1 MRQRALPTGGR
12 ALPGFGARLLREL
25 TRSGAPPAVRT
36 ASVAAPADAA
46 TSGGFVALYRDAI
59 ERLEAQVA
67 RGDGHPPMRKQEV
80 DLMCRCLLSCA
91 TLADAIRCAAEFCEM
106 LQPRAGRL
114 TLTVRDARAAFR
126 MDSLRRTRSPA
137 ACLVDLTGLF
147 CYLQLFGWLIGQPLR
162 PADVWLGHPRRDDA
176 VPLLGLFNAPVEV
189 GRKTYGFGFDAALLE
204 SRVIRRPAELDAFV
218 VDFPFR
224 LIDAAPAVV
233 SWTQQVRGFVEA
245 ALARE
250 QALPAFAELAAWL
263 GVSEATL
270 RRRLAAEGCGYHALR
285 EQCLAEAARRCLRE
299 SDWPVARIAA
309 HLGFGGEE
317 AFRRAFVRWT
327 GVAPSRFR
335 RDYAGL
341 PQFADTRHAARRDQ
355 PGEPPAPGRR
365 ACP

>member
-1 MRQRALPTGGR
+1 MKQRALPAR
-12 ALPGFGARLLREL
+12 SRVLPGLGARLLDEL
-25 TRSGAPPAVRT
+25 TRSGA
-36 ASVAAPADAA
+36 APAQRPTTPAA
-46 TSGGFVALYRDAI
+46 AALTTTPGGFVALYRDAI

-106 LQPRAGRL
+106 LTPRAGAL
-114 TLTVRDARAAFR
+114 SLTVRDTRATFR
-126 MDSLRRTRSPA
+126 MDSLRRTRRSA

-162 PADVWLGHPRRDDA
+162 PDEVWLGHPRRDDA
-176 VPLLGLFNAPVEV
+176 MPLLGLFNAPVDV
-189 GRKTYGFGFDAALLE
+189 GRKTYGFAFDAARLDA
-204 SRVIRRPAELDAFV
+204 RVIRQPGELAAFL

-233 SWTQQVRGFVEA
+233 SWAQQVRGFLDA
-245 ALARE
+245 ALAHE
-250 QALPAFAELAAWL
+250 QALPPLTALATWL

-270 RRRLAAEGCGYHALR
+270 RRRLAAEGSSYHALR
-285 EQCLAEAARRCLRE
+285 EQCLADVARRCLRE

-309 HLGFGGEE
+309 HLGFSGEE
-317 AFRRAFVRWT
+317 AFRRAFMRWT

-335 RDYAGL
+335 RDCSV
-341 PQFADTRHAARRDQ
+341 ADVPFHQ
-355 PGEPPAPGRR
+355 M
-365 ACP
+365 

>member
-1 MRQRALPTGGR
+1 MKQRALPAR
-12 ALPGFGARLLREL
+12 SRVLPGLGARLLDEL
-25 TRSGAPPAVRT
+25 TRSGA
-36 ASVAAPADAA
+36 APAQRPTPAA
-46 TSGGFVALYRDAI
+46 AALTTTPGGFVALYRDAI

-106 LQPRAGRL
+106 LTPRAGAL
-114 TLTVRDARAAFR
+114 SLAVRDARATFR
-126 MDSLRRTRSPA
+126 MDSLRRTRSSA

-162 PADVWLGHPRRDDA
+162 PDEVWLGHPRRDDA
-176 VPLLGLFNAPVEV
+176 MPLLGLFNAPVDV
-189 GRKTYGFGFDAALLE
+189 GRKTYGFAFDAARLDA
-204 SRVIRRPAELDAFV
+204 RVIRQPGELAAFL

-233 SWTQQVRGFVEA
+233 SWAQQVRGFLDA
-245 ALARE
+245 ALAHE
-250 QALPAFAELAAWL
+250 QALPPLTALATWL

-270 RRRLAAEGCGYHALR
+270 RRRLAAEGSSYHALR
-285 EQCLAEAARRCLRE
+285 EQCLADVARRCLRE

-309 HLGFGGEE
+309 HLGFSGEE

-327 GVAPSRFR
+327 GIAPSRFR
-335 RDYAGL
+335 RNCSA
-341 PQFADTRHAARRDQ
+341 ADVSFHQT
-355 PGEPPAPGRR
+355 
-365 ACP
+365 

>member
-1 MRQRALPTGGR
+1 MKQRALPTRGR
-12 ALPGFGARLLREL
+12 VLPGLGARLLDEL
-25 TRSGAPPAVRT
+25 TRSGAPPAAPRATPDATT
-36 ASVAAPADAA
+36 ATAA
-46 TSGGFVALYRDAI
+46 TAATTPGGFVALYRDAI
-59 ERLEAQVA
+59 ERLEAQIA

-106 LQPRAGRL
+106 LTPRAGRL
-114 TLTVRDARAAFR
+114 SLAVRDARATFR

-162 PADVWLGHPRRDDA
+162 PDEVWLAHPRRDDA
-176 VPLLGLFNAPVEV
+176 IPLLGLFNAPVDV
-189 GRKTYGFGFDAALLE
+189 GRKTYGFAFDATRLDA
-204 SRVIRRPAELDAFV
+204 RVIRQPGELAAFL

-233 SWTQQVRGFVEA
+233 SWAQQVRGFLDA

-250 QALPAFAELAAWL
+250 QALPALAEVATWL

-270 RRRLAAEGCGYHALR
+270 RRRLTAEGSGYHVLR
-285 EQCLAEAARRCLRE
+285 ERCLADVARRCLRE

-327 GVAPSRFR
+327 GIAPSRFR
-335 RDYAGL
+335 HDCGVAEI
-341 PQFADTRHAARRDQ
+341 PFHQT
-355 PGEPPAPGRR
+355 
-365 ACP
+365 

>member
-1 MRQRALPTGGR
+1 MKQRALPARGR
-12 ALPGFGARLLREL
+12 MLPGLGDRLRDEL
-25 TRSGAPPAVRT
+25 TRSGAPPVERPTTSAADV
-36 ASVAAPADAA
+36 ASTTP
-46 TSGGFVALYRDAI
+46 GGFVALYRDAI

-67 RGDGHPPMRKQEV
+67 RGNGHPPMRKQEV
-80 DLMCRCLLSCA
+80 DLMCRCLLSCT
-91 TLADAIRCAAEFCEM
+91 TLGDAIRCAAEFCEM
-106 LQPRAGRL
+106 LTPRAGAL
-114 TLTVRDARAAFR
+114 SLAVRDARATFR

-162 PADVWLGHPRRDDA
+162 PDEVWLGHQRRDDA
-176 VPLLGLFNAPVEV
+176 MPLLGLFNAAVDV
-189 GRKTYGFGFDAALLE
+189 GRKTYGFAFDAARLDA
-204 SRVIRRPAELDAFV
+204 RVIRQPGELATFL

-233 SWTQQVRGFVEA
+233 SWAQQVRGFLDA

-250 QALPAFAELAAWL
+250 QALPTLAELARWL

-270 RRRLAAEGCGYHALR
+270 RRRLTAEGSGYHALH
-285 EQCLAEAARRCLRE
+285 EQCLADVARRCLRE

-335 RDYAGL
+335 RDC
-341 PQFADTRHAARRDQ
+341 RAAS
-355 PGEPPAPGRR
+355 APFHQI
-365 ACP
+365 

>member
-1 MRQRALPTGGR
+1 MKQRVLPARGR
-12 ALPGFGARLLREL
+12 VLPGLGARLLDEL
-25 TRSGAPPAVRT
+25 TRSGAPPAQPRAT
-36 ASVAAPADAA
+36 PDAA
-46 TSGGFVALYRDAI
+46 TATPPTTPGGFVALYRDAI

-106 LQPRAGRL
+106 LTPRAGVL
-114 TLTVRDARAAFR
+114 SLAVRDGRAMFR

-162 PADVWLGHPRRDDA
+162 PDEVWLGHPRRDDA
-176 VPLLGLFNAPVEV
+176 MPLLGLFNAPVDV
-189 GRKTYGFGFDAALLE
+189 GRKTYGFAFDAARLDA
-204 SRVIRRPAELDAFV
+204 RVIRQPGELAAFL

-224 LIDAAPAVV
+224 LIDAAPAVM
-233 SWTQQVRGFVEA
+233 SWTQQVRGFLDA

-250 QALPAFAELAAWL
+250 QALPALAELAAWL

-270 RRRLAAEGCGYHALR
+270 RRRLAAEGSGYHALR
-285 EQCLAEAARRCLRE
+285 EQCLADAARRCLRE
-299 SDWPVARIAA
+299 SDWPVARIAT

-327 GVAPSRFR
+327 GIAPSRFR
-335 RDYAGL
+335 RECS
-341 PQFADTRHAARRDQ
+341 AANATFHQ
-355 PGEPPAPGRR
+355 T
-365 ACP
+365 

>member
-1 MRQRALPTGGR
+1 MKQRVLPASGR
-12 ALPGFGARLLREL
+12 VLPGLGARLVSEL
-25 TRSGAPPAVRT
+25 TRSGAPPADRT
-36 ASVAAPADAA
+36 AQPPQAA
-46 TSGGFVALYRDAI
+46 TTPGGFVALYRDAI

-67 RGDGHPPMRKQEV
+67 RGNGHPPMRKQEV

-91 TLADAIRCAAEFCEM
+91 TLADAIRCARDFCEM
-106 LQPRAGRL
+106 LTPRAGML
-114 TLTVRDARAAFR
+114 SLAVRDGRATFR

-162 PADVWLGHPRRDDA
+162 PTDVWLGHPRRDDA
-176 VPLLGLFNAPVEV
+176 MPLLGLFNAPVDV
-189 GRKTYGFGFDAALLE
+189 GRKTYGFAFDATRLDC
-204 SRVIRRPAELDAFV
+204 RVIRQPGELDAFL

-233 SWTQQVRGFVEA
+233 SWAQQVRGFLDA

-250 QALPAFAELAAWL
+250 QALPALAELAAWL

-270 RRRLAAEGCGYHALR
+270 RRRLAAEGSGYHVLR
-285 EQCLAEAARRCLRE
+285 EQCVADAARRCLHE
-299 SDWPVARIAA
+299 TDWPITRVAAY
-309 HLGFGGEE
+309 LGFGGEE

-335 RDYAGL
+335 REHTAPDH
-341 PQFADTRHAARRDQ
+341 ADSSDKTRSTGA
-355 PGEPPAPGRR
+355 
-365 ACP
+365 

>member
-1 MRQRALPTGGR
+1 MKQHVMPASGR
-12 ALPGFGARLLREL
+12 VLPGLGARLLSEL
-25 TRSGAPPAVRT
+25 TRSGAPP
-36 ASVAAPADAA
+36 PQDA
-46 TSGGFVALYRDAI
+46 TTPGGFVALYRDAI

-67 RGDGHPPMRKQEV
+67 RGNGHPPMRKQEV

-91 TLADAIRCAAEFCEM
+91 TLADAIRCAREFCEM
-106 LQPRAGRL
+106 LTPRAGGL
-114 TLTVRDARAAFR
+114 SLTVRDGRATFR

-162 PADVWLGHPRRDDA
+162 PAEVWLGHPCRDDA
-176 VPLLGLFNAPVEV
+176 VPLLGLFNAPVDV
-189 GRKTYGFGFDAALLE
+189 GRPTYGFAFDAARLDC
-204 SRVIRRPAELDAFV
+204 RVIRQPGELGAFL

-233 SWTQQVRGFVEA
+233 SWAQQVRGFLDA

-250 QALPAFAELAAWL
+250 QALPPLAELAVWL
-263 GVSEATL
+263 GVSDATL
-270 RRRLAAEGCGYHALR
+270 RRRLSAEGSGYHALR
-285 EQCLAEAARRCLRE
+285 EQCLADAARRCLHE
-299 SDWPVARIAA
+299 TDWPVARVAA

-335 RDYAGL
+335 RDRETSNYPVSSDMKRNTGA
-341 PQFADTRHAARRDQ
+341 
-355 PGEPPAPGRR
+355 
-365 ACP
+365 

>member
-1 MRQRALPTGGR
+1 MKQRAMPARGR
-12 ALPGFGARLLREL
+12 ILPGLGARLLSEL
-25 TRSGAPPAVRT
+25 SRSGAPPADRD
-36 ASVAAPADAA
+36 APPSPSAKAPGD
-46 TSGGFVALYRDAI
+46 FVALYRDAI

-67 RGDGHPPMRKQEV
+67 RGDGHPPMRKREV

-91 TLADAIRCAAEFCEM
+91 TLADAIRCARDFCEM
-106 LQPRAGRL
+106 LTPRAGAL
-114 TLTVRDARAAFR
+114 SLAVRDGRATFR

-176 VPLLGLFNAPVEV
+176 MPLLGLFNAPVEV
-189 GRKTYGFGFDAALLE
+189 GRTTYGFAFDAARLAC
-204 SRVIRRPAELDAFV
+204 RVIRQPAELDAFL

-233 SWTQQVRGFVEA
+233 SWTQQVRGFLDA
-245 ALARE
+245 ALAHE
-250 QALPAFAELAAWL
+250 QALPALAALAAWL
-263 GVSEATL
+263 GTSEATL
-270 RRRLAAEGCGYHALR
+270 RRRLAAEGSGYHALR
-285 EQCLAEAARRCLRE
+285 EQCLAEAAQRRLRE

-309 HLGFGGEE
+309 QLGFGGEE

-335 RDYAGL
+335 RDRTA
-341 PQFADTRHAARRDQ
+341 PSRPVSSDMTRDGDA
-355 PGEPPAPGRR
+355 
-365 ACP
+365 

>member
-1 MRQRALPTGGR
+1 MKQRALPAR
-12 ALPGFGARLLREL
+12 SRVLPGLGARLLDEL
-25 TRSGAPPAVRT
+25 TRSGA
-36 ASVAAPADAA
+36 APAQRRTTPAA
-46 TSGGFVALYRDAI
+46 AALTTTPGGFVALYRDAI

-106 LQPRAGRL
+106 LTPRAGAL
-114 TLTVRDARAAFR
+114 SLAVRDARATFR
-126 MDSLRRTRSPA
+126 MDSLRRTRSSA

-162 PADVWLGHPRRDDA
+162 PDEVWLGHPRRDDA
-176 VPLLGLFNAPVEV
+176 MPLLGLFNAPVHV
-189 GRKTYGFGFDAALLE
+189 GRKTYGFAFDAARLDA
-204 SRVIRRPAELDAFV
+204 RVIRQPGELAAFL

-233 SWTQQVRGFVEA
+233 SWAQQVRGFLDA
-245 ALARE
+245 ALAHE
-250 QALPAFAELAAWL
+250 QALPALTELATWL

-270 RRRLAAEGCGYHALR
+270 RRRLAAEGSSYHALR
-285 EQCLAEAARRCLRE
+285 EQCLADVARRCLRE

-309 HLGFGGEE
+309 HLGFSGEE

-327 GVAPSRFR
+327 GIAPSRFR
-335 RDYAGL
+335 RDGSA
-341 PQFADTRHAARRDQ
+341 ADVPFHQT
-355 PGEPPAPGRR
+355 
-365 ACP
+365 

>member
-1 MRQRALPTGGR
+1 MKQRALPAR
-12 ALPGFGARLLREL
+12 SRVLPGLGARLLDEL
-25 TRSGAPPAVRT
+25 TRSGA
-36 ASVAAPADAA
+36 APAQRPTTPAA
-46 TSGGFVALYRDAI
+46 AALTTTPGGFVALYRDAI

-106 LQPRAGRL
+106 LTPRAGAL
-114 TLTVRDARAAFR
+114 SLTVRDTRATFR
-126 MDSLRRTRSPA
+126 MDSLRRTRSSA

-162 PADVWLGHPRRDDA
+162 PDEVWLGHPRRDDA
-176 VPLLGLFNAPVEV
+176 MPLLGLFNAPVDV
-189 GRKTYGFGFDAALLE
+189 GRKTYGFAFDAARLDA
-204 SRVIRRPAELDAFV
+204 RVIRQPGELAAFL

-233 SWTQQVRGFVEA
+233 SWAQQVRGFLDA
-245 ALARE
+245 ALAHE
-250 QALPAFAELAAWL
+250 QALPPLTALATWL

-270 RRRLAAEGCGYHALR
+270 RRRLAAEGSSYHALR
-285 EQCLAEAARRCLRE
+285 EQYLADVARRCLRE

-309 HLGFGGEE
+309 HLGFSGEE
-317 AFRRAFVRWT
+317 AFRRAFMRWT

-335 RDYAGL
+335 RDCSV
-341 PQFADTRHAARRDQ
+341 ADVPFHQ
-355 PGEPPAPGRR
+355 M
-365 ACP
+365 

>member
-1 MRQRALPTGGR
+1 MRQGALPPRGR
-12 ALPGFGARLLREL
+12 VLPGLDARLRIEL
-25 TRSGAPPAVRT
+25 SRSGVPPAGT
-36 ASVAAPADAA
+36 TTPGD
-46 TSGGFVALYRDAI
+46 FIALYRDAI

-106 LQPRAGRL
+106 LTPRAGML
-114 TLTVRDARAAFR
+114 SLAVRDGRATFR
-126 MDSLRRTRSPA
+126 MDSLRRTRGPA

-162 PADVWLGHPRRDDA
+162 PDEVWLGHSRRNDA
-176 VPLLGLFNAPVEV
+176 MPLLGLFNAPVDV
-189 GRKTYGFGFDAALLE
+189 GRKSYGFAFDATRLDA
-204 SRVIRRPAELDAFV
+204 RVIRQPGELAAFL

-233 SWTQQVRGFVEA
+233 SWAQQVRGFLDA

-250 QALPAFAELAAWL
+250 QALPALAEVATWL

-270 RRRLAAEGCGYHALR
+270 RRRLTAEGSGYHVLR
-285 EQCLAEAARRCLRE
+285 ERCLADVARRCLRE

-327 GVAPSRFR
+327 GIAPSRFR
-335 RDYAGL
+335 HDCGVAEI
-341 PQFADTRHAARRDQ
+341 PFHQT
-355 PGEPPAPGRR
+355 
-365 ACP
+365 

>member
-1 MRQRALPTGGR
+1 MKQRALPAR
-12 ALPGFGARLLREL
+12 SRVLPGLGARLLDEL
-25 TRSGAPPAVRT
+25 TRSGA
-36 ASVAAPADAA
+36 APAQRPTTPAA
-46 TSGGFVALYRDAI
+46 AALTTTPGGFVALYRDAI

-106 LQPRAGRL
+106 LTPRAGAL
-114 TLTVRDARAAFR
+114 SLTVRDTRATFR
-126 MDSLRRTRSPA
+126 MDSLRRTRSSA

-162 PADVWLGHPRRDDA
+162 PDEVWLGHPRRDDA
-176 VPLLGLFNAPVEV
+176 MPLLGLFNAPVDV
-189 GRKTYGFGFDAALLE
+189 GRKTYGFAFDAARLDA
-204 SRVIRRPAELDAFV
+204 RVIRQPGELAAFL

-233 SWTQQVRGFVEA
+233 SWAQQVRGFLDA
-245 ALARE
+245 ALAHE
-250 QALPAFAELAAWL
+250 QALPPLTALATWL

-270 RRRLAAEGCGYHALR
+270 RRRLAAEGSSYHALR
-285 EQCLAEAARRCLRE
+285 EQCLADVARRCLRDE

-309 HLGFGGEE
+309 HLGFSGEE
-317 AFRRAFVRWT
+317 AFRRAFMRWT

-335 RDYAGL
+335 RDCSV
-341 PQFADTRHAARRDQ
+341 ADVPFHQ
-355 PGEPPAPGRR
+355 M
-365 ACP
+365 

>member
-1 MRQRALPTGGR
+1 MKQRAMPARGR
-12 ALPGFGARLLREL
+12 ILPGLGARLLSEL
-25 TRSGAPPAVRT
+25 TRSGAPPADRD
-36 ASVAAPADAA
+36 AQPSRPATTPGD
-46 TSGGFVALYRDAI
+46 FVALYRDAI
-59 ERLEAQVA
+59 ERLEARVA
-67 RGDGHPPMRKQEV
+67 RGDGHPPMRKREV

-106 LQPRAGRL
+106 LQPRAGHL
-114 TLTVRDARAAFR
+114 TLAMRDGRALFR

-162 PADVWLGHPRRDDA
+162 PTDVWLGHPRRDDA
-176 VPLLGLFNAPVEV
+176 MPLLGLFNAPVEV
-189 GRKTYGFGFDAALLE
+189 GRKTYGFAFDAARLAC
-204 SRVIRRPAELDAFV
+204 RVIRQPAELDAFL

-233 SWTQQVRGFVEA
+233 SWTQQVRGFLDA
-245 ALARE
+245 ALAHE
-250 QALPAFAELAAWL
+250 EALPALAELAAWL

-270 RRRLAAEGCGYHALR
+270 RRRLTAEHTGYHALK
-285 EQCLAEAARRCLRE
+285 EQCLAEAAQRCLRE

-335 RDYAGL
+335 RDRTASNH
-341 PQFADTRHAARRDQ
+341 PVSSDMKRDADA
-355 PGEPPAPGRR
+355 
-365 ACP
+365 

>member
-1 MRQRALPTGGR
+1 MKQHAMPARGR
-12 ALPGFGARLLREL
+12 VLPGLGARLLDEL
-25 TRSGAPPAVRT
+25 TRSGALPEQSRGT
-36 ASVAAPADAA
+36 SAAPSAMPTRD
-46 TSGGFVALYRDAI
+46 GFVALYRDAI

-67 RGDGHPPMRKQEV
+67 RGNGHPPMRKQEV

-91 TLADAIRCAAEFCEM
+91 TLADAIRCAAEFCAM
-106 LQPRAGRL
+106 LTPRAGAL
-114 TLTVRDARAAFR
+114 SLTVRDGQAAFR

-162 PADVWLGHPRRDDA
+162 PHDVWLAHPRRDDA
-176 VPLLGLFNAPVEV
+176 MPLLGLFNAPVDV
-189 GRKTYGFGFDAALLE
+189 GRATYGFAFDAAW
-204 SRVIRRPAELDAFV
+204 LDARVVRQPGELAAFL

-233 SWTQQVRGFVEA
+233 SWTQHVRGFLDA

-250 QALPAFAELAAWL
+250 QALPALAELAAWL
-263 GVSEATL
+263 GVSAATL
-270 RRRLAAEGCGYHALR
+270 RRRLAAERSGFHLLR
-285 EQCLAEAARRCLRE
+285 EQCLADVARRCLRE

-335 RDYAGL
+335 RNGGGATPL
-341 PQFADTRHAARRDQ
+341 PPT
-355 PGEPPAPGRR
+355 
-365 ACP
+365 

>member
-1 MRQRALPTGGR
+1 MEQRALPVRGR
-12 ALPGFGARLLREL
+12 MLPGLGDRLLDAL
-25 TRSGAPPAVRT
+25 TRSGAPPA
-36 ASVAAPADAA
+36 A
-46 TSGGFVALYRDAI
+46 TSTTPGGFVALYRDAI

-67 RGDGHPPMRKQEV
+67 RGNGHPPMRKQEV

-106 LQPRAGRL
+106 LTPRAGVL
-114 TLTVRDARAAFR
+114 SLAVHDGRATFR
-126 MDSLRRTRSPA
+126 MDSLRRMRSPA

-162 PADVWLGHPRRDDA
+162 PDEVWLGHPRRDDA
-176 VPLLGLFNAPVEV
+176 MPLLGLFNAPVQV
-189 GRKTYGFGFDAALLE
+189 GCMTYGFAFDAARLDA
-204 SRVIRRPAELDAFV
+204 RVIRQPGELAAFL

-233 SWTQQVRGFVEA
+233 SWAQQVRGFLDA

-250 QALPAFAELAAWL
+250 QALPALAELATWL
-263 GVSEATL
+263 GVSAATL
-270 RRRLAAEGCGYHALR
+270 RRRLAAEGSGYHALR
-285 EQCLAEAARRCLRE
+285 EQCLASVARHCLRE

-335 RDYAGL
+335 RDCRAAG
-341 PQFADTRHAARRDQ
+341 
-355 PGEPPAPGRR
+355 APFRLM
-365 ACP
+365 

>member
-1 MRQRALPTGGR
+1 MTHRALPARGR
-12 ALPGFGARLLREL
+12 VLPGLGARLLDEL
-25 TRSGAPPAVRT
+25 TRSGAPPVEQPAT
-36 ASVAAPADAA
+36 PAVAAAWTPP
-46 TSGGFVALYRDAI
+46 GNFVALYRDAI

-67 RGDGHPPMRKQEV
+67 RGNGHPPMRKQEV

-106 LQPRAGRL
+106 LTPRAGVL
-114 TLTVRDARAAFR
+114 SLGVRDARATFR

-162 PADVWLGHPRRDDA
+162 PNEVWLGHPRRDDA
-176 VPLLGLFNAPVEV
+176 MPLLGLFNAPVDV
-189 GRKTYGFGFDAALLE
+189 GRKTYGFAFDAARLDA
-204 SRVIRRPAELDAFV
+204 RVIRQPAELAAFL

-233 SWTQQVRGFVEA
+233 SWTQQVRGFLDA

-250 QALPAFAELAAWL
+250 QALPSLAELAAWL

-270 RRRLAAEGCGYHALR
+270 RRRLAAEGSGYHALR
-285 EQCLAEAARRCLRE
+285 EQCLADVARRCLHE
-299 SDWPVARIAA
+299 SDWPVTRIAA

-317 AFRRAFVRWT
+317 AFRRACVRWT

-335 RDYAGL
+335 RDCV
-341 PQFADTRHAARRDQ
+341 ADD
-355 PGEPPAPGRR
+355 APFHQT
-365 ACP
+365 

>member
-1 MRQRALPTGGR
+1 MKQRALPAR
-12 ALPGFGARLLREL
+12 SRVLPGLGARLLDEL
-25 TRSGAPPAVRT
+25 TRSGA
-36 ASVAAPADAA
+36 APAQRPTTPAA
-46 TSGGFVALYRDAI
+46 AALTTTPGGFVALYRDAI

-106 LQPRAGRL
+106 LTPRAGAL
-114 TLTVRDARAAFR
+114 SLTVRDTRATFR
-126 MDSLRRTRSPA
+126 MDSLRRTRSSA

-162 PADVWLGHPRRDDA
+162 PDEVWLGHPRRDDA
-176 VPLLGLFNAPVEV
+176 MPLLGLFNAPVDV
-189 GRKTYGFGFDAALLE
+189 GRKTYGFAFDAARLDA
-204 SRVIRRPAELDAFV
+204 RVIRQPGELAAFL

-233 SWTQQVRGFVEA
+233 SWAQQVRGFLDA
-245 ALARE
+245 ALAHE
-250 QALPAFAELAAWL
+250 QALPPLTALATWL

-270 RRRLAAEGCGYHALR
+270 RRRLAAEGSSYHALR
-285 EQCLAEAARRCLRE
+285 EQCLADVARRCLRE

-309 HLGFGGEE
+309 HLGFSGEE
-317 AFRRAFVRWT
+317 AFRRAFMRWT

-335 RDYAGL
+335 RDCSV
-341 PQFADTRHAARRDQ
+341 ADVPFHQ
-355 PGEPPAPGRR
+355 M
-365 ACP
+365 

>member
-1 MRQRALPTGGR
+1 MKQRAMPACGR
-12 ALPGFGARLLREL
+12 MLPGLGARLLDEL
-25 TRSGAPPAVRT
+25 TRSGAPQAERPTTPAADV
-36 ASVAAPADAA
+36 ASTTP
-46 TSGGFVALYRDAI
+46 GGFVALYRDAI

-67 RGDGHPPMRKQEV
+67 RGNGHPPMRKQEV

-106 LQPRAGRL
+106 LTPRAGAL
-114 TLTVRDARAAFR
+114 SLAVRDGRATFQ

-162 PADVWLGHPRRDDA
+162 PDEVWLGHPRRDDA
-176 VPLLGLFNAPVEV
+176 MPLLGLFNAPVDV
-189 GRKTYGFGFDAALLE
+189 GRKTYGFAFDAA
-204 SRVIRRPAELDAFV
+204 RLDARVVRQPGELAAFL

-233 SWTQQVRGFVEA
+233 SWAQQVRGFLDA

-250 QALPAFAELAAWL
+250 QALPALAELATWL

-270 RRRLAAEGCGYHALR
+270 RRRLAAEGSGYHALR
-285 EQCLAEAARRCLRE
+285 EQCLADVARRRLRE

-335 RDYAGL
+335 RDCRAASAPF
-341 PQFADTRHAARRDQ
+341 PQM
-355 PGEPPAPGRR
+355 
-365 ACP
+365 

>member
-1 MRQRALPTGGR
+1 MKQRALPARGR
-12 ALPGFGARLLREL
+12 VLPGLGARLLDEL
-25 TRSGAPPAVRT
+25 ARSGVRPTPSPASPAVAA
-36 ASVAAPADAA
+36 ASA
-46 TSGGFVALYRDAI
+46 TTPRGFVALYRDAI

-91 TLADAIRCAAEFCEM
+91 TLAEAIRCAAEFCEM
-106 LQPRAGRL
+106 LTPRAGVL
-114 TLTVRDARAAFR
+114 SLTVRDGHAMFR

-162 PADVWLGHPRRDDA
+162 PDEVWLGHPRRDDA
-176 VPLLGLFNAPVEV
+176 MPLLGLFNAPVHV
-189 GRKTYGFGFDAALLE
+189 GRKTYGFAFDATRLDA
-204 SRVIRRPAELDAFV
+204 RVIRQPGELTAFL

-224 LIDAAPAVV
+224 LIDATPAVV
-233 SWTQQVRGFVEA
+233 SWSQQVRGFLDA

-250 QALPAFAELAAWL
+250 QALPALAELAAWL

-270 RRRLAAEGCGYHALR
+270 RRRLSAEGSGYHVLR
-285 EQCLAEAARRCLRE
+285 EQCLADVARRCLRE

-335 RDYAGL
+335 RDGSAAGM
-341 PQFADTRHAARRDQ
+341 PFHQT
-355 PGEPPAPGRR
+355 
-365 ACP
+365 

>member
-1 MRQRALPTGGR
+1 MKQRALPAR
-12 ALPGFGARLLREL
+12 SRVLPGLGARLLDEL
-25 TRSGAPPAVRT
+25 TRSGAALAQRPTTPA
-36 ASVAAPADAA
+36 AAALTTTP
-46 TSGGFVALYRDAI
+46 GGFVALYRDAI

-106 LQPRAGRL
+106 LTPRAGAL
-114 TLTVRDARAAFR
+114 SLTVRDTRATFR
-126 MDSLRRTRSPA
+126 MDSLRRTRSSA

-162 PADVWLGHPRRDDA
+162 PDEVWLGHPRRDDA
-176 VPLLGLFNAPVEV
+176 MPLLGLFNAPVDV
-189 GRKTYGFGFDAALLE
+189 GRKTYGFAFDAARLDA
-204 SRVIRRPAELDAFV
+204 RVIRQPGELAAFL

-233 SWTQQVRGFVEA
+233 SWAQQVRGFLDA
-245 ALARE
+245 ALAHE
-250 QALPAFAELAAWL
+250 QALPPLTALATWL

-270 RRRLAAEGCGYHALR
+270 RRRLAAEGSSYHALR
-285 EQCLAEAARRCLRE
+285 EQCLADVARRCLRE

-309 HLGFGGEE
+309 HLGFSGEE
-317 AFRRAFVRWT
+317 AFRRAFMRWT

-335 RDYAGL
+335 RDCSV
-341 PQFADTRHAARRDQ
+341 ADVPFHQ
-355 PGEPPAPGRR
+355 M
-365 ACP
+365 